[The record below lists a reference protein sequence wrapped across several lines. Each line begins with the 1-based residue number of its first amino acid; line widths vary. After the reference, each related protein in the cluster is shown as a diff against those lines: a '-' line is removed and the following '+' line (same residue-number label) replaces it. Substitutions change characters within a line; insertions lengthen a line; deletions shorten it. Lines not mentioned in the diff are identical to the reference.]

1 MRCRFLSTD
10 FSPGNGNTPK
20 RVETERRAAVAY
32 RKMDI
37 DVEAL
42 FSKFYNQTTVS
53 EFLLVGFSMLNDA
66 GFYIFGLIC
75 IIYILSVI
83 ANTFIIIIVKCE
95 YRLHKPMYFFIGG
108 LSFLEIWYPS
118 VTVPR
123 LLWALLTKEES
134 ISSAGC
140 LTQFFFHFSFGAT
153 ENFLLTVMSIDRF
166 VAICKPL
173 RYLLI
178 MNQSTCTTLIFGS
191 WIFGFIVVLIPCL
204 QISKLSF
211 CFGNKID
218 HYYCDFA
225 PLIKLSCTE
234 TSHIQKMVFVSSC
247 FVILGCFLT
256 IIVSYTCIIQAT
268 MNFPTSF
275 GRQKTFSTCA
285 SHLIVVIVFYATT
298 IFMFVRPTTGDLLHL
313 NKTISVIPSIVTPLL
328 NPIIYT
334 LRNNEVKEAI
344 KKNVQGLK
352 MRIKTN
358 FTSLS

>member
-1 MRCRFLSTD
+1 MEIFKMRC
-10 FSPGNGNTPK
+10 
-20 RVETERRAAVAY
+20 
-32 RKMDI
+32 
-37 DVEAL
+37 
-42 FSKFYNQTTVS
+42 YNQTTVS

-66 GFYIFGLIC
+66 GSYIFILIC
-75 IIYILSVI
+75 IIYILSVT
-83 ANTFIIIIVKCE
+83 ANTFIIIIVKSE
-95 YRLHKPMYFFIGG
+95 PRLHKPMYFFIGG

-134 ISSAGC
+134 ISPSGC

-153 ENFLLTVMSIDRF
+153 ENFLLTVMAIDRF
-166 VAICKPL
+166 VAICNPL

-178 MNQSTCTTLIFGS
+178 MNQSTCTTLLLGS
-191 WIFGFIVVLIPCL
+191 WICGFIVVVVPCL

-211 CFGNKID
+211 SLENEID

-247 FVILGCFLT
+247 FVILGCFLA

-285 SHLIVVIVFYATT
+285 SHLIVVIIFYATT
-298 IFMFVRPTTGDLLHL
+298 IFMFVRPTTGDLIHL
-313 NKTISVIPSIVTPLL
+313 NKIISVIPSIVTPLL

-344 KKNVQGLK
+344 KKNFQNLT
-352 MRIKTN
+352 IKTQTN
-358 FTSLS
+358 FTFLSQ